1 MEKGRRRRHE
11 DRKEKREERERE
23 RKREREDKLVKRKS
37 TECFQLSLRRHRG
50 TPWQLVSE
58 RIETLKRK
66 KKRTARGSNQTCPSL
81 LSDRLLPWA
90 FPAPS
95 CPLSVSLFTLLV
107 HASWQGHR
115 TRRREREREREMS
128 WASSTSSSF
137 LVCGNGLWQCREVA
151 SGCDWE
157 KEERSLFL
165 SYPILEDRRPRVLR
179 EREGRIFSLLFGVVF
194 TDFCSSFFPPSSS
207 PSFSFFPQKV

>member
-1 MEKGRRRRHE
+1 MTARKWKNRNFET
-11 DRKEKREERERE
+11 KEKANS
-23 RKREREDKLVKRKS
+23 KRK
-37 TECFQLSLRRHRG
+37 Q
-50 TPWQLVSE
+50 PNV
-58 RIETLKRK
+58 
-66 KKRTARGSNQTCPSL
+66 
-81 LSDRLLPWA
+81 
-90 FPAPS
+90 
-95 CPLSVSLFTLLV
+95 SVSLERSPFAMSFSCPFLPTFRFPVYTSCSRFL
-107 HASWQGHR
+107 ARSPNEKKG
-115 TRRREREREREMS
+115 EREREREMS